1 MSILRVLI
9 ADDDDEM
16 RKDMVALLSRS
27 YQVVGSVTNTELF
40 QAATSTR
47 PDVIVCDVSPP
58 RLEALTA
65 RKKLIA
71 QGKVIPFVFVSRN
84 SSEAV
89 INMLWKERSFAFIF
103 REEVSMHLV
112 NAVEAVYNL
121 AIYDSPFYPNL
132 FDEDLED
139 QKVVVIEE
147 ETLGKAEKMIQ
158 SCEMCNSEA
167 AIPFSEILDGLTGA
181 APDVTDY
188 LLEKPGRCPRCFR
201 AVTERTFVEPD
212 NLA

>member
-1 MSILRVLI
+1 MSMLRVLI
-9 ADDDDEM
+9 ADDDDDM

-40 QAATSTR
+40 QAATRSQ
-47 PDVIVCDVSPP
+47 PDVIVCDVSSPG
-58 RLEALTA
+58 LHGLAA

-71 QGKVIPFVFVSRN
+71 QGKLIPFVFVSGN

-121 AIYDSPFYPNL
+121 AIYDSPFYPSL

-139 QKVVVIEE
+139 QKVLVIKE
-147 ETLGKAEKMIQ
+147 ETLRKAERMIL

-167 AIPFSEILDGLTGA
+167 EIPFSEILDGLTGSD
-181 APDVTDY
+181 PDVTDY
-188 LLEKPGRCPRCFR
+188 ILEKPGRCPRCFR
-201 AVTERTFVEPD
+201 AVTERTFIKPNTVQ
-212 NLA
+212 